1 MEGHSLKGREG
12 VKAMRD
18 QTNDTEEK
26 GSLNPL
32 KRELSGRFF
41 EAKNKKA
48 LMFLFFFNLL

>member
-48 LMFLFFFNLL
+48 LMFFFFFNLL